1 MSNAAEDIELER
13 GSGNVFR
20 DFGAPD
26 ADVQQLKALLAAQI
40 IGFLDD
46 RKLTVRA
53 AERLTGVSHSE
64 FARIR
69 KPDLKR
75 FTSDRLILILNKLGQ
90 RVQVRV
96 SVEPRETG
104 RKELERV

>member
-1 MSNAAEDIELER
+1 MSDIAEDMELER

-20 DFGAPD
+20 DFGGPD

-40 IGFLDD
+40 IALLDG
-46 RKLTVRA
+46 RKLTVRE

-90 RVQVRV
+90 RVRVRV
-96 SVEPRETG
+96 SVEPREPAE
-104 RKELERV
+104 KELERV